1 MRHKVWLIM
10 AIVCL
15 SILCLA
21 GSLGATTYVYQDLT
35 LQGLTLNPTGSNPDQ
50 INAVN
55 DAGWIVGSYYDAGFL
70 VYRPFVWRPDLGRTT
85 LPLGGGGGYMGY
97 ANGINNAGQI
107 VGERYT
113 SMSTLMPH
121 YPCMWPDPLQ
131 DPVDLYV
138 FDSTKNSNA
147 FGINTGGFIAG
158 ESVFAYSGGYTRGAF
173 WAPNSQQTAAGGL
186 LTLGGNTASGRSI
199 NNSKLIAGTAAN
211 ASGQNRACLWVPMLP
226 PQDLIPAP
234 QGGAFGYGVAINDK
248 WNVVGRADLTGIG
261 IGHAFFWGWDTN
273 KWQDMCPLDYESNP
287 CGISEFNQVAGY
299 VMSQSKATSVFF
311 WTPVDG
317 KKDLNTLVAN
327 LPNGVTLKTA
337 AAISR
342 SGLIT
347 GFDSNGHP
355 YLLRPIIS
363 FSGID
368 LLLSD

>member
-21 GSLGATTYVYQDLT
+21 GSLGATTYVYEDLT

-55 DAGWIVGSYYDAGFL
+55 DGGWIVGSYYDAGLF
-70 VYRPFVWRPDLGRTT
+70 VYRPFVWRPGLGRTT

-97 ANGINNAGQI
+97 ANGINNAGRI

-121 YPCMWPDPLQ
+121 YPCLWPDPLQ

-138 FDSTKNSNA
+138 FDAKTNSNA
-147 FGINTGGFIAG
+147 YGINAGGFIAG

-211 ASGQNRACLWVPMLP
+211 ASGQTGLALFLP
-226 PQDLIPAP
+226 LRL
-234 QGGAFGYGVAINDK
+234 G
-248 WNVVGRADLTGIG
+248 
-261 IGHAFFWGWDTN
+261 
-273 KWQDMCPLDYESNP
+273 
-287 CGISEFNQVAGY
+287 
-299 VMSQSKATSVFF
+299 
-311 WTPVDG
+311 
-317 KKDLNTLVAN
+317 
-327 LPNGVTLKTA
+327 A
-337 AAISR
+337 AAHPRARRHTLPGRQPHPGAVRCRHGGRPSR
-342 SGLIT
+342 RAAAKTRRTWAERNTTRKPELLLRLSGW
-347 GFDSNGHP
+347 F
-355 YLLRPIIS
+355 LLRPAQRA
-363 FSGID
+363 
-368 LLLSD
+368 LSWVLFLDPPRTSIQAA